1 MIPKSH
7 LDRMDW
13 MYDWGN
19 KLQQQKTNEE
29 FLTGQKKADPHVRK
43 EFKHVFQEEVT
54 NNKCEDFSLLHED
67 PMF

>member
-1 MIPKSH
+1 
-7 LDRMDW
+7 
-13 MYDWGN
+13 
-19 KLQQQKTNEE
+19 LQQQKTNEE